1 MGNSGHNKRTEAIL
15 KEAADPSGRQSPLA
29 MDASTFRTLGHRL
42 VDQVAEFLESVPRRP
57 VTHDESPSAV
67 RDALDLNGP
76 LPERGTEPGPL
87 LEATARLLFD
97 A

>member
-57 VTHDESPSAV
+57 VTHDESPSADIGLAV
-67 RDALDLNGP
+67 NRVYSSEDWSE
-76 LPERGTEPGPL
+76 ERRRHL
-87 LEATARLLFD
+87 
-97 A
+97 